1 MKGIIV
7 MSILAALL
15 GACKAS
21 DETNTAKMEW
31 PNTTPIDKS
40 NPYWEFN
47 NNMNAN
53 GTQYRKTEV
62 EPGKWQW
69 TIDQEAMESKAR
81 SDQARRDLYWALRT
95 RVLTADEMSR
105 VQQMGLWLV
114 TEENVSYYEA
124 DKQRELNDALLQ
136 QFKLRIAAEKPAQ

>member
-7 MSILAALL
+7 MGILAALL

-21 DETNTAKMEW
+21 DETDASKIEW

-40 NPYWEFN
+40 DPYWEIN
-47 NNMNAN
+47 NNRNIN

-81 SDQARRDLYWALRT
+81 SAQARRDLYWALRT

-114 TEENVSYYEA
+114 TEENTPYYEA
-124 DKQRELNDALLQ
+124 NKQREFNEALLQ
-136 QFKLRIAAEKPAQ
+136 QFKLRIAAEKPTQ